1 MRAAPVSLPVGG
13 PLKLNDSDVSVAAC
27 IADSDPESVLDD
39 QTLFT
44 TQQAA
49 RVLGVSSKTVQN
61 WVNEGHLLA
70 LRTPGGHRRIT
81 AAELARALQSRAQ
94 VRDFV
99 VLVLEDDK
107 AMARW
112 YELAFAGEIPNSPTR
127 IRVSVVQSGWEGLQ
141 RLLKSPP
148 DLLITDLRM
157 EPLSGFDLLAA
168 LSSTSGQLGG
178 MQIVVVTGISPHE
191 LSEAAP
197 LPARV
202 KVLSKPV
209 SLEQLRDC
217 LDTAMRGRGLP
228 VHGKGSP

>member
-1 MRAAPVSLPVGG
+1 VPVGG
-13 PLKLNDSDVSVAAC
+13 ALKLSDSDVSVAAS
-27 IADSDPESVLDD
+27 IANADPRSVLDD
-39 QTLFT
+39 PTLFT

-49 RVLGVSSKTVQN
+49 RILSVSSKTVQN

-70 LRTPGGHRRIT
+70 MRTPGGHRRIT
-81 AAELARALQSRAQ
+81 AAELTKTLQARAQ

-112 YELAFAGEIPNSPTR
+112 YELAFASEIPNSPAR

-141 RLLKSPP
+141 RVLKSPP

-157 EPLSGFDLLAA
+157 EPLSGFDLLSA
-168 LSSTSGQLGG
+168 LSSTYGQLGG
-178 MQIVVVTGISPHE
+178 MQIVVVTGLSPDE
-191 LSEAAP
+191 LRAAAP

-217 LDTAMRGRGLP
+217 LDTAMRECGLP
-228 VHGKGSP
+228 GPGHGKGPP